1 MQDNSGFDQKIIAL
15 IRGKDQKTLAKI
27 YQDVYPMVLKYVIN
41 NSGSEE
47 DAQDIFHDAFY
58 ILIKKVDDKNFQ
70 LSSLLSTY
78 LVGISKNLWLKKL
91 TKAKLDT
98 TAYHQELVNTEEF
111 LEEVDSE
118 NLSKVKTIAEA
129 ISALGDPCRTLIVQY
144 YYFKATM
151 KEIAKMLEYTNADN
165 AKNQKY
171 KCLQRL
177 KKMVLKVNE

>member
-1 MQDNSGFDQKIIAL
+1 MQDGIGFDQKIIAL
-15 IRGKDQKTLAKI
+15 IRSKDQKTLAKI

-41 NSGSEE
+41 NSGSED
-47 DAQDIFHDAFY
+47 DAQDIFQDAFY
-58 ILIKKVDDKNFQ
+58 ILMKKVEDANFQ

-91 TKAKLDT
+91 TKTQLDAKT
-98 TAYHQELVNTEEF
+98 YQEELSHANEF
-111 LEEVDSE
+111 LEEDENE
-118 NLSKVKTIAEA
+118 NLTKVKSIADA
-129 ISALGDPCRTLIVQY
+129 ITSLGEPCKTLIVHY
-144 YYFKATM
+144 YYFKASM
-151 KEIAKMLEYTNADN
+151 KDIARMLKYTNADN